1 MNCTGGAFA
10 RSRLVPWLGHELYKP
25 EGPQVWVLLYTSDI
39 CRDAL
44 AEGKR
49 PTLEV
54 LIEISSQAQKW
65 LPTMPTLGMS
75 KLHVW
80 SFWSRVFCRCRSHVG
95 HPTATRLLGSR
106 RPATCHGN
114 PGGMSSR
121 SRFDSRTRTGQARIR
136 LGFRRALSFDS
147 GLWGFNS
154 TRRGITGIP
163 PRLKLLHQANML
175 T

>member
-95 HPTATRLLGSR
+95 HPTATRLLGFPKTSNVPR
-106 RPATCHGN
+106 ESWRHVIKIPFRLAHSHWAGT
-114 PGGMSSR
+114 
-121 SRFDSRTRTGQARIR
+121 DS
-136 LGFRRALSFDS
+136 FRVSTRALV
-147 GLWGFNS
+147 
-154 TRRGITGIP
+154 
-163 PRLKLLHQANML
+163 
-175 T
+175 